1 RSRTSPSSI
10 HGSGGGSHPVSSRN
24 SRLAVSRGSSSA
36 STRPLITDQAPSSF
50 PAQNGPPGWAMRTSR
65 AWRKREGRMPAEI
78 TAGLGVGG
86 PPTIPSDVVD
96 RGSTAAPV
104 RPVGGRGAALIWRQL
119 KRAARQ
125 FTIGGVGTTLFAG
138 ATVVSSYVLG

>member
-1 RSRTSPSSI
+1 
-10 HGSGGGSHPVSSRN
+10 
-24 SRLAVSRGSSSA
+24 
-36 STRPLITDQAPSSF
+36 
-50 PAQNGPPGWAMRTSR
+50 
-65 AWRKREGRMPAEI
+65 MPAEI
-78 TAGLGVGG
+78 TAVLGVGG

-138 ATVVSSYVLG
+138 ATVASSYVLGWVTDKVLIPSVQAGEVDGPLLAGASLAIL